1 MRLKPKKKAARGIT
15 HKRPA
20 SLGRSPLTG
29 ARVFKPVA
37 KGASITLNDV
47 RRVVREL
54 EPLTFD

>member
-47 RRVVREL
+47 RR
-54 EPLTFD
+54 